1 MGCKAP
7 SPFFQGGMAMR
18 ASIAFVAVLAMVA
31 VASAGENEGATVSM
45 KPVETTFLKPGDVVT
60 VEVYGSG
67 LVNAKGFSV
76 VLEYDTDRLE
86 YVDGSFDYSGG
97 LFDGAISPG
106 AAAIGNTVEIGAA
119 FLTGGASGDGF
130 LGKLQFKV
138 SEGATSGDVYIRA
151 TLAKFMNQ
159 DGTKDEITPPPTART
174 LVKVRLVAVEVTTWG
189 EVKAMME

>member
-1 MGCKAP
+1 
-7 SPFFQGGMAMR
+7 MR

-31 VASAGENEGATVSM
+31 VASAGENEGAIVSMM
-45 KPVETTFLKPGDVVT
+45 KPVETTFLHPGDVVT

-76 VLEYDTDRLE
+76 VLEYDTDRLV

-119 FLTGGASGDGF
+119 FLTGGASGDGL

-138 SEGATSGDVYIRA
+138 SDGATSGDSFIKVN
-151 TLAKFMNQ
+151 LAKFLNQ
-159 DGTKDEITPPPTART
+159 DGTKDEWRPPRLVAT
-174 LVKVRLVAVEVTTWG
+174 LVKVRLVAAEEATWG
-189 EVKAMME
+189 EVKARMR